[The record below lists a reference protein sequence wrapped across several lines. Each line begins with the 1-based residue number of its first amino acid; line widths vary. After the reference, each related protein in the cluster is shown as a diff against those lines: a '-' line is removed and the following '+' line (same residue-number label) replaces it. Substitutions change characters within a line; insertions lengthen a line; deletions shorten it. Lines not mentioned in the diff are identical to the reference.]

1 MKYVPVLDKG
11 FRPMYAEF
19 KKYSEEAAKTENK
32 LLKICVE
39 RNDGYNYIYEYK
51 IFANGHKDENNLMA
65 ERIVKTILWLV
76 GGYKIYLAG
85 DENVY
90 EFIKAAYTDKGIRAF
105 DKNLSLIH
113 I

>member
-19 KKYSEEAAKTENK
+19 TKYSEEAAKTENK

-65 ERIVKTILWLV
+65 ERIVNPRDGLPRFLV
-76 GGYKIYLAG
+76 ISM
-85 DENVY
+85 
-90 EFIKAAYTDKGIRAF
+90 IRLPMF
-105 DKNLSLIH
+105 YPLYGHMSFR
-113 I
+113 